1 MTQTIRLEGADELIK
16 KLDSIQAM
24 KRVKAAIK
32 AAAEDLQGRMREYPT
47 HTSRPNPLI
56 KLDPK
61 VRRGFFYHLRKGD
74 IEVPYRRGQSPGS
87 QKLGQSWTVRSQNY
101 GFKAIIGTKVS
112 YARLVQ
118 DSAQQ
123 TSYHRHTGWIT
134 TKQAVMLYG
143 ADALRSIEDAFKQEI
158 EHG

>member
-1 MTQTIRLEGADELIK
+1 MTSIRLEGSEELIK
-16 KLDSIQAM
+16 KLQSLEDM
-24 KRVKAAIK
+24 KRVKAGVVN
-32 AAAEDLQGRMREYPT
+32 AAETLRDKVKEYPPQS
-47 HTSRPNPLI
+47 SRPNPML
-56 KLDPK
+56 K
-61 VRRGFFYHLRKGD
+61 VNDKMRRGFFAKLKAGE

-87 QKLGQSWTVRSQNY
+87 KKLGQSWNIERKNY

-123 TSYHRHTGWIT
+123 TSYHMQTGWIT

-143 ADALRSIEDAFKQEI
+143 DEAMQYIRDAFKSEVNS
-158 EHG
+158 G